1 MFKTI
6 IYFDKE
12 KVAQYTSLLKNE
24 KNMQL
29 KNVKIR
35 DHKTIGG
42 KVPVIHGEYEKYE
55 EYEGEILEN
64 NLLDCDEFEE
74 LLTKRVEEDFF
85 DFTEQDYDF
94 ETLPRASIIKF
105 ESNLEIPDGFDMMHI
120 INDFRPQLIASM
132 GDTENKD
139 MITSI
144 LGKKTTK
151 IPMFFEIECNENKLG
166 FSKINSNNLC
176 VDIETIE
183 EGEYDNAIVI
193 AKFKAKKRVV
203 GEEVVFDVMKDL
215 FSMNR
220 ALRKQFGKAK
230 MEGIEDIVIDEDYY
244 SLEISA
250 IYQ

>member
-6 IYFDKE
+6 VYFDKE
-12 KVAQYTSLLKNE
+12 RVAQYAALLKNE

-42 KVPVIHGEYEKYE
+42 KVPVIHGEHEKYE
-55 EYEGEILEN
+55 EYAGEILEN
-64 NLLDCDEFEE
+64 NLSDCDEFEK
-74 LLTKRVEEDFF
+74 LLEKRMEGDYF

-94 ETLPRASIIKF
+94 ETLPRSSIIKF
-105 ESNLEIPDGFDMMHI
+105 ESSIEIPEGFDMMHI
-120 INDFRPQLIASM
+120 INDFRPQIIAAIAEI
-132 GDTENKD
+132 ENKD
-139 MITSI
+139 IITSI

-151 IPMFFEIECNENKLG
+151 IPINFIIKNEKNILG

-183 EGEYDNAIVI
+183 EGEYDSAIVI
-193 AKFKAKKRVV
+193 AKFKSKKRVE

-220 ALRKQFGKAK
+220 ALRKQSGNAK
-230 MEGIEDIVIDEDYY
+230 IEGMENIIIAKDYF
-244 SLEISA
+244 SLEILA
-250 IYQ
+250 IYE